1 MNLLLKSIKDRARL
15 EWHTV
20 KKVDHYY
27 LSIDAVT
34 QPMQVREGEIPY
46 GDRSSEDD

>member
-1 MNLLLKSIKDRARL
+1 MALMSKSIKDQAHL
-15 EWHTV
+15 AWHEV
-20 KKVDHYY
+20 KKVDYYY

-46 GDRSSEDD
+46 RDKGK